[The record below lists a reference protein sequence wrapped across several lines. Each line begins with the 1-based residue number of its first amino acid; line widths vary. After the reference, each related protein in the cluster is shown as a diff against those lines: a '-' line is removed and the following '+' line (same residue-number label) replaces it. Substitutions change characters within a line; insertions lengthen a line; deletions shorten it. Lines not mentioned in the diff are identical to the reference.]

1 MPVTSVSALRSALE
15 AAGLTVAHGGAHLKV
30 TTASGLVLGALPLTP
45 SDWRS
50 LRNSRSLI
58 ARRITEIDT
67 PTRKASR

>member
-30 TTASGLVLGALPLTP
+30 TTASGLVGALPLTP